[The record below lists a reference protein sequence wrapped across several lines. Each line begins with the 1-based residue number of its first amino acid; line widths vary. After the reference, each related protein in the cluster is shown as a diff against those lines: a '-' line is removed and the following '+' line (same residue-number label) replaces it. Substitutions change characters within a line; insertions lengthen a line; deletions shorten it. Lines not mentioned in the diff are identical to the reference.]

1 MNAGGT
7 SAQKVFIYFF
17 GLSTGSRNLEG
28 TFNMF
33 FSNMGAPVPFGTQI
47 EARKCNEIK
56 ANPVHGIQ
64 RKKLVKRER
73 YSDPRHAGETY

>member
-47 EARKCNEIK
+47 EAR
-56 ANPVHGIQ
+56 
-64 RKKLVKRER
+64 
-73 YSDPRHAGETY
+73 